1 MAKKIYNY
9 KLAKEILSQ
18 LLVAEEEAEEEF
30 GNNERFV
37 SKDDDSDGKK
47 VLSEY
52 HSKMTTFSSKWAE
65 IHSTM
70 LRRKERCMLTNLQQ
84 RRLTGG
90 NRMLTRSVNLHL
102 DNESQ
107 QKMTTAQA
115 DLNEIRDRL
124 EEIRGTEL
132 RTYFGVRDWL
142 QADLESLSDDIFE
155 VANYSLSRSKLI
167 EIADRQAACE
177 VEFDLRNY

>member
-1 MAKKIYNY
+1 
-9 KLAKEILSQ
+9 
-18 LLVAEEEAEEEF
+18 
-30 GNNERFV
+30 
-37 SKDDDSDGKK
+37 
-47 VLSEY
+47 
-52 HSKMTTFSSKWAE
+52 
-65 IHSTM
+65 
-70 LRRKERCMLTNLQQ
+70 MLTNLQQ

-102 DNESQ
+102 DNANQ
-107 QKMTTAQA
+107 QEKTKAQA
-115 DLNEIRDRL
+115 DLNDLRDRL

-132 RTYFGVRDWL
+132 RTYFGVRHWL

-177 VEFDLRNY
+177 VEFDLRNH

>member
-1 MAKKIYNY
+1 
-9 KLAKEILSQ
+9 
-18 LLVAEEEAEEEF
+18 
-30 GNNERFV
+30 
-37 SKDDDSDGKK
+37 
-47 VLSEY
+47 
-52 HSKMTTFSSKWAE
+52 
-65 IHSTM
+65 
-70 LRRKERCMLTNLQQ
+70 MLTNLQQ

-132 RTYFGVRDWL
+132 RTYFSVRDWL
-142 QADLESLSDDIFE
+142 QACLESLSDDIFE
-155 VANYSLSRSKLI
+155 VASNSLSHSKLI
-167 EIADRQAACE
+167 EIADRQAYCE
-177 VEFDLRNY
+177 VKFDLRNY